1 MTFVMGLLVALA
13 KRILRDE
20 LQKLQASID
29 NACFVADMR
38 EERVNEAEKGLVNAR
53 AEKEK
58 LNARVLEANH
68 RIAELIE
75 ENQRLTKDL
84 SESLVA
90 QNQIYESKR
99 ASEKREE
106 DQRAINLEL
115 KLRLKKIR
123 ELLG

>member
-13 KRILRDE
+13 RRILREELGFLTNEVQTQIESKAGIAEE
-20 LQKLQASID
+20 LQHSRRRGEALSNE
-29 NACFVADMR
+29 NA
-38 EERVNEAEKGLVNAR
+38 
-53 AEKEK
+53 K
-58 LNARVLEANH
+58 LNTRVLEANH

-75 ENQRLTKDL
+75 ENQRLSNDL
-84 SESLVA
+84 SASMLA
-90 QNQIYESKR
+90 QNQAYESKR